1 MCRLQVEILS
11 EPLKN
16 LKIMIAILTFLFVI
30 YLSGVLI
37 GYVFIDYWNISDPFK
52 EKYTFNNALKSWW
65 VVYYL
70 LKQSIK

>member
-1 MCRLQVEILS
+1 
-11 EPLKN
+11 
-16 LKIMIAILTFLFVI
+16 MITILTFLFLI

-37 GYVFIDYWNISDPFK
+37 AYTFINFWNMSDPHR
-52 EKYTFNNALKSWW
+52 EKYTLNNIFKSWW

>member
-1 MCRLQVEILS
+1 
-11 EPLKN
+11 
-16 LKIMIAILTFLFVI
+16 MIAILTFLFVI

-37 GYVFIDYWNISDPFK
+37 GYVFIDYWNISDPFR

-70 LKQSIK
+70 LKQSTK

>member
-1 MCRLQVEILS
+1 
-11 EPLKN
+11 
-16 LKIMIAILTFLFVI
+16 MITTLIFLFLI

-37 GYVFIDYWNISDPFK
+37 AYTFINFWNISDPYR
-52 EKYTFNNALKSWW
+52 EKYTLNNIFKSWW